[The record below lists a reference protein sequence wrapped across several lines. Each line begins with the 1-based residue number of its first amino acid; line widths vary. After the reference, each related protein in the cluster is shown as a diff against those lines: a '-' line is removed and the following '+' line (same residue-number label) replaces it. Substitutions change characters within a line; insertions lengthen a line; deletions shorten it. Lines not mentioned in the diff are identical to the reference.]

1 MQEARLDRFGQ
12 RLDCSVAA
20 RVGELPMDQSRSVGV
35 GDDRVLQQQEPG
47 CGVVVNRS
55 LAKEIVRCPVPSL
68 Y

>member
-1 MQEARLDRFGQ
+1 
-12 RLDCSVAA
+12 VW
-20 RVGELPMDQSRSVGV
+20 V